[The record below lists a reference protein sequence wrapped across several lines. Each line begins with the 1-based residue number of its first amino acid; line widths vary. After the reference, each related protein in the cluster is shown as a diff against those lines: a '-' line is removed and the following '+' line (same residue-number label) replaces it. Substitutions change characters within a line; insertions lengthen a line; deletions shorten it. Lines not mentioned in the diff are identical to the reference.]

1 MKKKNRKEI
10 NSMTDKLNNSLIRTF
25 EHVDKC
31 EQEAYDRGLNDCW
44 QMIKRLYLTKKSDS
58 ITTIERGEIFGKT
71 SIYDI
76 LRDFTPQQALE
87 KIRAWEEKKKT
98 EERAKLN
105 IGDVVEVYVNSSIII
120 SKAVFLND
128 NEDTYCILYSPLSG
142 PQLINKSVYTLKKTG
157 KHVDILRFIEV

>member
-1 MKKKNRKEI
+1 MKNEKIRNEI
-10 NSMTDKLNNSLIRTF
+10 NRMTDELNNSLIRTF

-87 KIRAWEEKKKT
+87 KIRAWEEKKK
-98 EERAKLN
+98 N
-105 IGDVVEVYVNSSIII
+105 
-120 SKAVFLND
+120 
-128 NEDTYCILYSPLSG
+128 
-142 PQLINKSVYTLKKTG
+142 
-157 KHVDILRFIEV
+157 